1 MQLQLQPRYIT
12 QRCARLI
19 TLHDARTTIA
29 TATATTLQL
38 TLRYTTLHY
47 TTLHYTT
54 LHDIK
59 LHYTTLI
66 TPHHDYN
73 CNCTCNYT
81 DYTTLQLQLHYT
93 TLQLRLQLQL
103 QHLQL
108 QLHYTTPVGPS
119 VDSLCHPWFT
129 TTNLSYEFPIFE
141 TSATALCGTTGTC
154 KAATIPFRNLDRDMS
169 LLL

>member
-29 TATATTLQL
+29 TATATTTTLQL

-59 LHYTTLI
+59 LHYATLI

-81 DYTTLQLQLHYT
+81 DYTTTQLHYN
-93 TLQLRLQLQL
+93 
-103 QHLQL
+103 
-108 QLHYTTPVGPS
+108 YGYNCNYNIYNYNCTTPHLS
-119 VDSLCHPWFT
+119 VHQWIRSAIPDSQQPTSPMSFLFLKLPPPPCAVLLVRARLPPFHSGIW
-129 TTNLSYEFPIFE
+129 IE
-141 TSATALCGTTGTC
+141 TCRFYC
-154 KAATIPFRNLDRDMS
+154 K
-169 LLL
+169 